1 MADLLTNLAAAAG
14 QAGGDGAYIEDTFS
28 TYLYTGNGST
38 QTITNGIDLAG
49 EGGLVWVKQRNG
61 TYPHVLSDSAQG
73 FEKGLVSNSTAATDA
88 VTNGVTYSTGSVTS
102 TGLILGA
109 NTESN
114 ASGETYVSWTFRKAP
129 KFFDVVTYT
138 GTGVA
143 RTVSHNL
150 GSVPGCIIV
159 KRTDT
164 TGDWQVYHRANTA
177 NPETDYLVLNSTA
190 ATADS
195 NTRSK
200 CNWI

>member
-1 MADLLTNLAAAAG
+1 MDLTGMLQAAAG
-14 QAGGDGAYIEDTFS
+14 GAGGAPIEPQEVFS
-28 TYLYTGNGST
+28 TTLYTGNGST

-114 ASGETYVSWTFRKAP
+114 ASGETYVS
-129 KFFDVVTYT
+129 
-138 GTGVA
+138 
-143 RTVSHNL
+143 
-150 GSVPGCIIV
+150 
-159 KRTDT
+159 
-164 TGDWQVYHRANTA
+164 
-177 NPETDYLVLNSTA
+177 
-190 ATADS
+190 
-195 NTRSK
+195 
-200 CNWI
+200 